1 MTSDRR
7 RWDRILM
14 ALIAGGLWA
23 LAGALALHGS
33 TANARRDGI
42 FTRQELTEALEQ
54 ALRRQPLAGSAK
66 ATRLELRR
74 VLSNCQMMVREQ
86 KPRDAEE
93 AKQGLRLAGWL
104 RC

>member
-1 MTSDRR
+1 MKTHKR
-7 RWDRILM
+7 RWDRLLT

-23 LAGALALHGS
+23 LAGALVLHS
-33 TANARRDGI
+33 TDADARRDGI
-42 FTRQELTEALEQ
+42 FTRQELTDALDQ
-54 ALRRQPLAGSAK
+54 ALRRQPVSGSAK

-86 KPRDAEE
+86 KPRNEEE
-93 AKQGLRLAGWL
+93 AKQGLRLVGWL

>member
-1 MTSDRR
+1 MTSDKR
-7 RWDRILM
+7 RWERVLM

-23 LAGALALHGS
+23 LAGAVALHS
-33 TANARRDGI
+33 SNADARRDGI
-42 FTRQELTEALEQ
+42 FTRQELTDALEQ
-54 ALRRQPLAGSAK
+54 ALRRQPVAGGAQ

-86 KPRDAEE
+86 KPRNEEE
-93 AKQGLRLAGWL
+93 AKQGLRLVGWL